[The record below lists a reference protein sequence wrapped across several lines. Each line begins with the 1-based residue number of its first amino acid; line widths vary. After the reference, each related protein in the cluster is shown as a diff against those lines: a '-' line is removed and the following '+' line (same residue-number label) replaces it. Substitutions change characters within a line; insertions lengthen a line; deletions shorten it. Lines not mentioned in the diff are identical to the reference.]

1 MTENM
6 NKDDFTKNSVWL
18 IPWIRRR
25 IEKNR
30 NLIALFVGQTGS
42 GKSYSAMRLAEC
54 IDPNFSV
61 DRIVFT
67 VKDFL
72 SLVNSDL
79 PRGSVILF
87 DDAGLGINAREW
99 QALTARVFGMLTQG
113 FRYKQI
119 ITFIT
124 VPDQSFIER
133 QSRRLVHIRFEA
145 TDVQGMMKMKLITSN
160 PFDPERPFAKYPRIH
175 RGISEIQ
182 VKMVRFRLPSRDLTE
197 KYEEKKKAF
206 MEAKFREF
214 EQQLRIIDGSEISVK
229 NGKPA
234 LHLKCDECGY
244 EWDYTGSRKNAQCP
258 NCNHRIYIADM
269 EEKEDSG
276 KKVRCRHCSYSWTY
290 TGGAKRTVCPNCE
303 QHVNVAKDAV
313 DGTKD

>member
-1 MTENM
+1 M
-6 NKDDFTKNSVWL
+6 
-18 IPWIRRR
+18 
-25 IEKNR
+25 
-30 NLIALFVGQTGS
+30 
-42 GKSYSAMRLAEC
+42 
-54 IDPNFSV
+54 
-61 DRIVFT
+61 
-67 VKDFL
+67 
-72 SLVNSDL
+72 
-79 PRGSVILF
+79 ILF

-99 QALTARVFGMLTQG
+99 QALTAWVFGMLTQG

-303 QHVNVAKDAV
+303 QHVNVAKDALV
-313 DGTKD
+313 QKEDPFDPMNTPYRPGMTKEEIFDLMMEKMIRKGEKITPEIKALMEKLAEGVADQGKKRYDKEGGKNKDDRKD